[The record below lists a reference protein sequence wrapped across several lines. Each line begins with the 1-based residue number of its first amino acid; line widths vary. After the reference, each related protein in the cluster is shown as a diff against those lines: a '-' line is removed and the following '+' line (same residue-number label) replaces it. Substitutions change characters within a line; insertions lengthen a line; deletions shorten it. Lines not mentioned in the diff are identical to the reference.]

1 MNITRRGFIS
11 MLALAGTGAV
21 LLPNRKIFLP
31 PTRDFFAEY
40 CAKYGHGDFTTENLR
55 FKYTERYSY
64 TDWRAIYGSS
74 AELSEETLAKS
85 LEDLAV
91 HGRSVI
97 AIKPTRLLV
106 HPDKVEAAKVAF
118 PGQVEAR
125 YFAYPNTWHLKTG
138 SDDPK
143 VVELFERLAHGAGMQ
158 TTREFYGTKSQG
170 QG

>member
-55 FKYTERYSY
+55 FKCTERYSQAW
-64 TDWRAIYGSS
+64 TDPRMVFGVQPR
-74 AELSEETLAKS
+74 K
-85 LEDLAV
+85 
-91 HGRSVI
+91 
-97 AIKPTRLLV
+97 LV
-106 HPDKVEAAKVAF
+106 VPPNLVKAAHRILGEPLPGGFTVEVSKKYLTPPA
-118 PGQVEAR
+118 Q
-125 YFAYPNTWHLKTG
+125 TWYLKTG